1 LSLSFAIFLLTLSFF
16 IKMDTSSTLFVR
28 IKDDAIT
35 NDDLK
40 TYYEQF
46 GALSDCKI
54 QVDKQTQKSRGFAFV
69 KFVKASMVDEAM
81 SSRPHEIK
89 GITLE
94 PRRSAPR
101 EYAQKPESRYVCKQI
116 FVGNLKDDK
125 ISEDALKEYFSN
137 YGVVEKVDIPLLKDS
152 DKRRG
157 FAVLD
162 FDDYDPVDVCCFKRT
177 HFIEGARV
185 EVSKY
190 IKREEYQKLT
200 RRFGNDDQQQSGGI
214 QDLIQQVLGGGNP
227 KARGGKQ
234 WQNKPAR
241 RPMQQKKESNI
252 PYKSK
257 VQNKDTKGFQKSGG
271 SAIDMNSYV
280 EFLQGPPT
288 LEKIMNLLNANQGGN
303 KQQGGN
309 QQQGGNKKQG
319 GNKQQG
325 GNKPQGG
332 NKQGGNKPQG
342 GKNNQQNG
350 KPMDKKPFNQ
360 NKNKQQ
366 NRQNASNDGGVSD
379 ILSLLQ
385 SSYQQKQPTGNIKNN
400 NFRRNNRQQSD
411 NAGGND
417 IMQLLLSNLGQSAP
431 MSNGS
436 GPNNKKG
443 RKGVWM

>member
-1 LSLSFAIFLLTLSFF
+1 
-16 IKMDTSSTLFVR
+16 MDTSCTLFVR
-28 IKDDAIT
+28 IKDDSIT

-40 TYYEQF
+40 AYYEQF
-46 GALSDCKI
+46 GALSECKI

-69 KFVKASMVDEAM
+69 KFVKASMVDDAM
-81 SSRPHEIK
+81 ASRPHEIK

-101 EYAQKPESRYVCKQI
+101 DYAQKPESRYVCKQI

-125 ISEDALKEYFSN
+125 ISEDALKEYFAN
-137 YGVVEKVDIPLLKDS
+137 YGCVEKVDIPLLKDS

-157 FAVLD
+157 FAVVD
-162 FDDYDPVDVCCFKRT
+162 FDDHDPVDVCCFKKT
-177 HFIEGARV
+177 HFIEGSRV

-190 IKREEYQKLT
+190 IKREEYQKLQQ
-200 RRFGNDDQQQSGGI
+200 RYGNNDQQSSGGI

-227 KARGGKQ
+227 RNRGGKQ

-257 VQNKDTKGFQKSGG
+257 VQKKDTKGFQKSGG

-288 LEKIMNLLNANQGGN
+288 LEKIMKLLNANQQGGNNQAENKQQGGNKKQQGGN
-303 KQQGGN
+303 KQQGAN
-309 QQQGGNKKQG
+309 KQAGNKA
-319 GNKQQG
+319 
-325 GNKPQGG
+325 
-332 NKQGGNKPQG
+332 QG
-342 GKNNQQNG
+342 GKNNNQKG
-350 KPMDKKPFNQ
+350 KQMDKKPFNQ
-360 NKNKQQ
+360 NRNKQQ
-366 NRQNASNDGGVSD
+366 NRQNTSNDGGVAD

-400 NFRRNNRQQSD
+400 NFRRNNRQQSND

-417 IMQLLLSNLGQSAP
+417 IMQLLLSNLGQSNP